1 MSKPTLES
9 NNQSTHPN
17 QDSTGKTGPSGSSME
32 TTTLVPNPA
41 GNANTQTGP
50 TTQQAGLDTINSQSQ
65 SSRHDITFRCVGYP
79 CLAGGLA
86 GVVKGTQIPF
96 LEI

>member
-1 MSKPTLES
+1 MRKPTLES

-17 QDSTGKTGPSGSSME
+17 QDSTGKTGPSGSTME

-41 GNANTQTGP
+41 GNANTQTDP
-50 TTQQAGLDTINSQSQ
+50 TTQQAGLDTNNSQSQ
-65 SSRHDITFRCVGYP
+65 SRYDIT
-79 CLAGGLA
+79 GGLA
-86 GVVKGTQIPF
+86 SVVKETQIPF